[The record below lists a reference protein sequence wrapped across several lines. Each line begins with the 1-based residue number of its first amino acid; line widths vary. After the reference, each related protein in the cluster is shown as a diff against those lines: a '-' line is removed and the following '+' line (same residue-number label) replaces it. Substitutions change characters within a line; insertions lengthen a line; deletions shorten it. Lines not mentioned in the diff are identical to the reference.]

1 MLTNNYRGP
10 WPPSNAL
17 VKKTVLTHKFEKE
30 GIMTKAVKE
39 KTVESTK
46 MKEILNKIDERYQ
59 YVDTPAYKHGYSE
72 GESQGDYL
80 SEEYH
85 KEMIYRLV
93 KAMTMDIKNNS

>member
-30 GIMTKAVKE
+30 GIMTKEVKE
-39 KTVESTK
+39 KKAESTK
-46 MKEILNKIDERYQ
+46 LKEILNKMDERYQ

-72 GESQGDYL
+72 GEAQGDYL
-80 SEEYH
+80 ATEYH

-93 KAMTMDIKNNS
+93 KSMTMDIKNS

>member
-10 WPPSNAL
+10 WPPSNSL

-72 GESQGDYL
+72 GEAQGDYL
-80 SEEYH
+80 ATEYH
-85 KEMIYRLV
+85 KEIIYRLV
-93 KAMTMDIKNNS
+93 KQMTMEIKK

>member
-1 MLTNNYRGP
+1 MTKNNYRGP
-10 WPPSNAL
+10 WPPRNAL

-39 KTVESTK
+39 KKVESTK
-46 MKEILNKIDERYQ
+46 LKEILTKMDERYQ
-59 YVDTPAYKHGYSE
+59 YVGTPEYEFGYQS

-80 SEEYH
+80 ATEYH

-93 KAMTMDIKNNS
+93 KQMTMDIKKAN

>member
-1 MLTNNYRGP
+1 MKNRYVGP

-17 VKKTVLTHKFEKE
+17 VKKTVLTNKFEKE

-39 KTVESTK
+39 KKVESTR
-46 MKEILNKIDERYQ
+46 MQEILNKMDERNQ
-59 YVDTPAYKHGYSE
+59 YIDTPAYRYGYES

-80 SEEYH
+80 SQEYH

-93 KAMTMDIKNNS
+93 KQMTMDIKNS